1 MRKEGVEKKKTLG
14 GGRVNGEREREKK
27 KVLEGGGEIGLR
39 RRTNKFQRKTFEKKN
54 WKLED
59 VAEKMVN
66 LLFFFFLK
74 QMNTQL

>member
-1 MRKEGVEKKKTLG
+1 M
-14 GGRVNGEREREKK
+14 EREREKK

-39 RRTNKFQRKTFEKKN
+39 RKTNKFQRKTFEKKN